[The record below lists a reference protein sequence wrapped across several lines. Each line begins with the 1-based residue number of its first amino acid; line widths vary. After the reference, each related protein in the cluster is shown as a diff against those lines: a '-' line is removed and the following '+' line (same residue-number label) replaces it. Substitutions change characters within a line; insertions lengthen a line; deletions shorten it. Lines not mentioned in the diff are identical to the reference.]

1 LEIGSFD
8 EKRGGEFMPTGV
20 KIISLVILEFI
31 FLVGLVNAIYPRVM
45 WKVFESWKAKEEPSN
60 TYFLKR
66 RIVGIISMLIV
77 TSILLFPYIM
87 SKQ

>member
-45 WKVFESWKAKEEPSN
+45 WKVFES
-60 TYFLKR
+60 
-66 RIVGIISMLIV
+66 
-77 TSILLFPYIM
+77 
-87 SKQ
+87 